1 MCFNDVRWVDNG
13 PIYDK
18 EIISLDGSLSEIF
31 KRLNVAVNELIKRLV
46 LKLPEPTEQFGEI
59 VTFKRLGD
67 QDNKIALDTKWIS
80 FMTP

>member
-1 MCFNDVRWVDNG
+1 M
-13 PIYDK
+13 
-18 EIISLDGSLSEIF
+18 SEIF

-67 QDNKIALDTKWIS
+67 QDNKIALDTKIDKLYDTVRMLDDPS
-80 FMTP
+80 YPCIYEPRKCGVRIF